1 MYAKK
6 EVNPIA
12 PSNNKRWTKNDDQIL
27 RQMVKEKATTAQ
39 VAIVLGRTKSSVWGR
54 KSFLGLDGRL
64 SSSKG
69 KGVTAPTTLRT
80 QTRSGSVAPVIKT
93 KRGRKPSVTPVSAP
107 TQATVQSLDFATLS
121 RMAKASGAKIVIT
134 FE

>member
-1 MYAKK
+1 MYVKK

-12 PSNNKRWTKNDDQIL
+12 PSNNKRWTKSEDQIL

-39 VAIVLGRTKSSVWGR
+39 VAIILGRTKASIWAR
-54 KSFLGLDGRL
+54 KNSLGLDGRL

-69 KGVTAPTTLRT
+69 KGISAPTTLRT
-80 QTRSGSVAPVIKT
+80 QDRSKSPAEPVIKS
-93 KRGRKPSVTPVSAP
+93 KRGRKPGSTLVKT
-107 TQATVQSLDFATLS
+107 TVKTLDFATLS
-121 RMAKASGAKIVIT
+121 SLAKASGARIVIT

>member
-27 RQMVKEKATTAQ
+27 RQMVREKATTAQ

-69 KGVTAPTTLRT
+69 KGITAPTTLRT
-80 QTRSGSVAPVIKT
+80 QTRSESTVAPVIKA
-93 KRGRKPSVTPVSAP
+93 KKGRKPGSTVVQT
-107 TQATVQSLDFATLS
+107 TVQSLDFTTLS
-121 RMAKASGAKIVIT
+121 KMAKESGAKIVIT

>member
-69 KGVTAPTTLRT
+69 KGITAPTTLRT
-80 QTRSGSVAPVIKT
+80 RTRSKSTVAPVIKAK
-93 KRGRKPSVTPVSAP
+93 KRRKPGSTVVQTS
-107 TQATVQSLDFATLS
+107 VQSLDFTTLS
-121 RMAKASGAKIVIT
+121 RMAKESGAKIVIT

>member
-12 PSNNKRWTKNDDQIL
+12 PSNNKRWTKNYDQIL
-27 RQMVKEKATTAQ
+27 RQMVREKATTAQ

-69 KGVTAPTTLRT
+69 KGITAPTTLRT
-80 QTRSGSVAPVIKT
+80 QTRSESTVAPVIKAK
-93 KRGRKPSVTPVSAP
+93 KRRKPASTVVQTS
-107 TQATVQSLDFATLS
+107 VQSLDFTTLS
-121 RMAKASGAKIVIT
+121 RMAKESGAKIVIT

>member
-27 RQMVKEKATTAQ
+27 RQMVREKATTAQ

-69 KGVTAPTTLRT
+69 KGITAPTTLRT
-80 QTRSGSVAPVIKT
+80 QTRSESTVAPVIKA
-93 KRGRKPSVTPVSAP
+93 KERRKPASTVVQTS
-107 TQATVQSLDFATLS
+107 VQSLDFTTLS
-121 RMAKASGAKIVIT
+121 RMAKESGAKIVIT

>member
-80 QTRSGSVAPVIKT
+80 QTRSESVAPVIKT
-93 KRGRKPSVTPVSAP
+93 KRGRKPSVTATP